1 MGSVVLPTQLIL
13 FGVVFEI
20 LFEVLVF
27 GAISLWREQ
36 IGFPSSSWAALR
48 LCLAHTTIDEALTFF
63 LPLGDR
69 NAYFAGY
76 RLSSFDFAPSHEF

>member
-1 MGSVVLPTQLIL
+1 MGSVILPAQLIL
-13 FGVVFEI
+13 FWVVFEI

-63 LPLGDR
+63 PSAWGPK
-69 NAYFAGY
+69 
-76 RLSSFDFAPSHEF
+76 RLLCGIQTVKF